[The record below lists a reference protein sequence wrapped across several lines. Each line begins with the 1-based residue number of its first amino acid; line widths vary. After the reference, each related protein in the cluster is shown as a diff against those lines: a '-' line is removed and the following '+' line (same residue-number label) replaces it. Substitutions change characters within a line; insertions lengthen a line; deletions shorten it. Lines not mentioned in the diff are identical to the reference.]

1 LHGDTATRTV
11 DPSDILSESKK
22 TKSPKKTF
30 ISQSYTPT
38 LSNKDNNVL
47 FEQLSAVQL
56 QASATACGPETTD
69 EPGPNMFITGGAGT
83 GKSTILRYI
92 IKKLAYKYGPDA
104 IGITAPTGVAAIN
117 VSGQTI
123 HSFFGIGLAKGSK
136 SALLKK
142 VMKDEKAR
150 SRIMQTKVL
159 VIDEISMVS
168 NRKAKKTHSTHHSP
182 LTQIYIYIYIIAL

>member
-1 LHGDTATRTV
+1 
-11 DPSDILSESKK
+11 
-22 TKSPKKTF
+22 
-30 ISQSYTPT
+30 
-38 LSNKDNNVL
+38 
-47 FEQLSAVQL
+47 
-56 QASATACGPETTD
+56 
-69 EPGPNMFITGGAGT
+69 MFITGGAGT

-168 NRKAKKTHSTHHSP
+168 NRKAKKTHSTHHSS
-182 LTQIYIYIYIIAL
+182 LTTHHSHKYISIYI